1 MVEPCATGGFK
12 TRPSVGDQVSFTVR
26 RIHADGT
33 PTAGTVVQDAEL
45 ERYVLGS
52 NLQCRAIEV
61 ALETMREG
69 ECSVFLCN
77 ERHLPAPNIESPYP
91 EEVTVRLNKI
101 HRDVDL
107 THKPSPGGSLTKHR
121 VKWGSAKTHGNS
133 LYDGMQLAQAP
144 RPGFGS
150 DAGREVAR
158 PGCRVVALQKPKG
171 DEGPHRLLDF
181 ILRSTASNTNTDTN
195 EANEAVHE
203 ALELGLE
210 LSSPGE
216 RFELTFSR
224 SVYGQTDSAS
234 SEFAVSDA
242 DASRAYSERYDKRGD
257 DVTLDVF
264 VQNVY
269 PPAPFAP
276 EHAGPGGWGGTQDVG
291 LDGEDVW
298 TMPKSE
304 RIHRSVFLFLCM
316 FSRGRFE

>member
-45 ERYVLGS
+45 ERYLLGS

-107 THKPSPGGSLTKHR
+107 THKPSPGGVSDQTQGQMGQRQDARNLALRRHAAQSGAEAR
-121 VKWGSAKTHGNS
+121 VRIRRGARGGQTRLSRRRSAK
-133 LYDGMQLAQAP
+133 AQRRRRTAP
-144 RPGFGS
+144 TVGLHPP
-150 DAGREVAR
+150 E
-158 PGCRVVALQKPKG
+158 
-171 DEGPHRLLDF
+171 HR
-181 ILRSTASNTNTDTN
+181 IEHKHKRN

-216 RFELTFSR
+216 RFELTFAR

-304 RIHRSVFLFLCM
+304 RIHR
-316 FSRGRFE
+316 

>member
-1 MVEPCATGGFK
+1 M
-12 TRPSVGDQVSFTVR
+12 
-26 RIHADGT
+26 
-33 PTAGTVVQDAEL
+33 
-45 ERYVLGS
+45 
-52 NLQCRAIEV
+52 
-61 ALETMREG
+61 
-69 ECSVFLCN
+69 
-77 ERHLPAPNIESPYP
+77 
-91 EEVTVRLNKI
+91 
-101 HRDVDL
+101 
-107 THKPSPGGSLTKHR
+107 
-121 VKWGSAKTHGNS
+121 
-133 LYDGMQLAQAP
+133 
-144 RPGFGS
+144 
-150 DAGREVAR
+150 
-158 PGCRVVALQKPKG
+158 
-171 DEGPHRLLDF
+171 DF
-181 ILRSTASNTNTDTN
+181 ILRSTASNTNTNTD

-216 RFELTFSR
+216 RFEPTFSR

-242 DASRAYSERYDKRGD
+242 DASRAYSERYDKSGD

>member
-1 MVEPCATGGFK
+1 
-12 TRPSVGDQVSFTVR
+12 
-26 RIHADGT
+26 
-33 PTAGTVVQDAEL
+33 
-45 ERYVLGS
+45 
-52 NLQCRAIEV
+52 
-61 ALETMREG
+61 MREG

-107 THKPSPGGSLTKHR
+107 THKPSPGGVVTKHR
-121 VKWGSAKTHGNS
+121 TKWGNAKTHGNS
-133 LYDGMQLAQAP
+133 LYDGMQLNQAP

-158 PGCRVVALQKPKG
+158 PGCRVVVMQKPKG

-181 ILRSTASNTNTDTN
+181 ILRSTASNTNTNTN

-216 RFELTFSR
+216 RFELTFAR

-242 DASRAYSERYDKRGD
+242 DASRAYAERYDKEGD

-304 RIHRSVFLFLCM
+304 RIHR
-316 FSRGRFE
+316 